1 MIKMKGIFISLSN
14 CFILWL
20 VLAVNETAGQ
30 GLDDF
35 KFAGSFRPEE
45 NSVRSDF
52 QFNGYT
58 NYWHDIYRKWIR
70 YGNLF
75 KMAAPNMEYTIAQ
88 SRTDIADDMHLPG
101 LSIQEG
107 FLNGLIAEPYVF
119 LDQPETQKLAEEM
132 GKGNVL
138 VMINPDT
145 DMGKRLMEKLPP
157 DVWKA
162 RLKSHQS
169 GAADF
174 TEVNAWYLENGTK
187 KLFIISSKSRAL
199 QGRLAEIIDNAKN
212 LINKYDLKRGWFGA
226 ETLLKSVTCTAG
238 HPLEVIGKGM
248 NEGNSWFTFSGYM
261 DFLAGKEIENWLE
274 KIDLPVVSG
283 VGYGN
288 IFGCEDY
295 NGLQVQHMFTPE
307 SWIRFAH
314 EKNGYIFRQVYDP
327 EADPYHYDG
336 YIAGEGN
343 KEQID
348 NENVPFVTTTGSL
361 DEGAVPGMV
370 LFVNKGGKFT
380 NKEMWEA
387 IMDRREVGVLGN
399 GKMMGPALYRNALE
413 LLLLDRVFL
422 EEYFGDRVNLEAY
435 TENYRLNVSVANTYS
450 HAISG
455 TIEIVLPPELNMPGE
470 TSFQVNLP
478 AGSSKTMVFQLKPLA
493 AAMNNT
499 NPIALHYKWGTGSKS
514 TITMLDLPPA
524 VSVHQLLYGHTPALT
539 YPVTIHNFT
548 DQAQFPVMVEVMD
561 KKSPEKPV
569 FKISKI
575 CNAESGTF
583 SDMVFDLNIPAS
595 GDYQVK
601 VSALGLE
608 TQSQL
613 GMGEASGTPRLTEA
627 DLDGDGI
634 MEYRME
640 NDSVLVTLLTTGARV
655 IEYIVKSRNDN
666 VLYKSWPVR
675 PVDDKRPFR
684 KRGYYPYGGFEEF
697 LGQASMETH
706 KVYTGEVIQKEGD
719 YVRVRMTADY
729 FGNRLEKIFTLY
741 GNSPLLEIRFAL
753 TFRNPEANLLGPV
766 PILEIGERHW
776 TEDVFTVPEMDGLHE
791 YRMMPERY
799 FGKIIFPK
807 EGWDAGYDTRQDI
820 TFVGA
825 YPVKQPLF
833 LHMFMNHPVNPD
845 AHFYCNEFQP
855 WTPIFQKSTMY
866 FTYYLWGAPGRWQN
880 GVKALRD
887 RNLITIQQ

>member
-1 MIKMKGIFISLSN
+1 ML
-14 CFILWL
+14 L
-20 VLAVNETAGQ
+20 
-30 GLDDF
+30 
-35 KFAGSFRPEE
+35 
-45 NSVRSDF
+45 
-52 QFNGYT
+52 
-58 NYWHDIYRKWIR
+58 
-70 YGNLF
+70 
-75 KMAAPNMEYTIAQ
+75 
-88 SRTDIADDMHLPG
+88 
-101 LSIQEG
+101 
-107 FLNGLIAEPYVF
+107 
-119 LDQPETQKLAEEM
+119 
-132 GKGNVL
+132 GK
-138 VMINPDT
+138 
-145 DMGKRLMEKLPP
+145 
-157 DVWKA
+157 
-162 RLKSHQS
+162 
-169 GAADF
+169 
-174 TEVNAWYLENGTK
+174 
-187 KLFIISSKSRAL
+187 
-199 QGRLAEIIDNAKN
+199 
-212 LINKYDLKRGWFGA
+212 
-226 ETLLKSVTCTAG
+226 
-238 HPLEVIGKGM
+238 
-248 NEGNSWFTFSGYM
+248 
-261 DFLAGKEIENWLE
+261 IE
-274 KIDLPVVSG
+274 
-283 VGYGN
+283 
-288 IFGCEDY
+288 
-295 NGLQVQHMFTPE
+295 
-307 SWIRFAH
+307 
-314 EKNGYIFRQVYDP
+314 
-327 EADPYHYDG
+327 
-336 YIAGEGN
+336 
-343 KEQID
+343 EQID

-634 MEYRME
+634 MEYSME

-887 RNLITIQQ
+887 RNLISEQ

>member
-1 MIKMKGIFISLSN
+1 MKGIFISLSN

-274 KIDLPVVSG
+274 KIDLPVVTG

>member
-20 VLAVNETAGQ
+20 FLAVNETAGQ

-75 KMAAPNMEYTIAQ
+75 KMAAPNVEYTIAQ

-107 FLNGLIAEPYVF
+107 FLNGLIAEPYIF

-274 KIDLPVVSG
+274 KIDLPVVTG

-634 MEYRME
+634 MEYSME

>member
-274 KIDLPVVSG
+274 KIDLPVVTG

>member
-1 MIKMKGIFISLSN
+1 MKGIFISLSN

-20 VLAVNETAGQ
+20 FLAVNETAGQ

-107 FLNGLIAEPYVF
+107 FLNGLIAEPYIF

-274 KIDLPVVSG
+274 KIDLPVVTG